1 MQIKITG
8 GRLYDP
14 AQGLDGVRQDLF
26 IKGDRIVSSLKKTD
40 RVISAEGRVVVPGG
54 IDLRGQ
60 VATYGLNFLRL
71 WDGFP
76 SLQELGR
83 LYAAVGY
90 THVHEPFLTL
100 YTAGYVH
107 RQLAAIPLVDT
118 SASLVLNL
126 RDLDDSLKSPEQL
139 AELAQTLK
147 SLQEKTRTL
156 DFRLLEPFVRYRQ
169 SFYSHR
175 TLDTAQT
182 LEALTGLA
190 REGDLRFTLEAS
202 PEVLELP
209 FPEPGLFHLAAL
221 GRAVVDD
228 RLLELALARLA
239 EGVSADMGFE
249 SPTADSPLDGKPLK
263 IDLGGYFPLNLNPAA
278 RDLLSALRLA
288 LAYQG
293 PGLAFSLGGPVKN
306 PLEEFPPLLSW
317 LCDRRAR
324 PLVDKKELTDR
335 EFSLMDWVW
344 ATRTLPAKILG
355 LADRGHL
362 APGARADAAI
372 FDLPPEIPPAS
383 WAQYFGTCHTLLK
396 AGEVVRENYELV
408 APETPKATYYRRT
421 GAAEGPLLA
430 EICQYRSIRPE
441 NLWVPEE
448 LGGAWVG
455 LE

>member
-8 GRLYDP
+8 GRVYDP
-14 AQGLDGVRQDLF
+14 AQGLDGVEQDLF
-26 IKGDRIVSSLKKTD
+26 IKGDRIVSNLKKTD
-40 RVISAEGRVVVPGG
+40 REISAAGRMVVPGG

-71 WDGFP
+71 WHGFP
-76 SLQELGR
+76 SLQKLGQ
-83 LYAAVGY
+83 LYAAAGY

-126 RDLDDSLKSPEQL
+126 RDVDNFLKSPEEL
-139 AELAQTLK
+139 AEVAQTLK
-147 SLQEKTRTL
+147 SLQEKTRAL

-175 TLDTAQT
+175 TLDTAKT
-182 LEALTGLA
+182 LEALTRLA
-190 REGDLRFTLEAS
+190 RDWDLRFNLEAS

-209 FPEPGLFHLAAL
+209 FPEPGAFHLACL
-221 GRAVVDD
+221 GRAVTEDH
-228 RLLELALARLA
+228 LLDQALARLE
-239 EGVSADMGFE
+239 EGVTGDLGFE
-249 SPTADSPLDGKPLK
+249 SPGAAAPLAGQPVK
-263 IDLGGYFPLNLNPAA
+263 IDLGGYAPLDLNPAA
-278 RDLLSALRLA
+278 GDLLPALRLA
-288 LAYQG
+288 LAHQG
-293 PGLAFSLGGPVKN
+293 PGLAFSLAGPVQQ
-306 PLEEFPPLLSW
+306 PLEEFPALFSW

-324 PLVDKKELTDR
+324 PLVDAGDLPNR
-335 EFSLMDWVW
+335 EFSLMDWVR
-344 ATRTLPAKILG
+344 ATRTLPGKILG

-362 APGARADAAI
+362 APGARADVAL
-372 FDLPPEIPPAS
+372 FDLPPEIPPDS
-383 WAQYFGTCHTLLK
+383 WAKYFGRCHTLLK
-396 AGEVVRENYELV
+396 AGEVVMENYELV

-455 LE
+455 LD